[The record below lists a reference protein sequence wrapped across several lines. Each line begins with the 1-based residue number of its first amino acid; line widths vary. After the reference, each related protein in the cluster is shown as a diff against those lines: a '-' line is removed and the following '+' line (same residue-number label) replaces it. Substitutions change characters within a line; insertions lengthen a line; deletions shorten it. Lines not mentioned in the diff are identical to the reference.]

1 MFALYKKELSSF
13 FSSLTG
19 YLTMIVFLVVTGL
32 MLWVFKSGFNLLD
45 YKYAGLD
52 GLFLLGPFL
61 YLFLIPAITMKMF
74 AEEKRNGTL
83 ELLLTKPLSEMT
95 IVTAK
100 FLAGLTLVVV
110 SLIPTVVYYWS
121 VYRLG
126 DPVGNIDTGSVVGSY
141 IGLVFL
147 GAAFVSI
154 GLFASSVSNNQI
166 VAFITA
172 ALLCA
177 FCYLGFESL
186 YQLMQ
191 GRFAL
196 LLRELGLEAHYESI
210 SRGVVDTRDV
220 VYFVSV
226 TLFFMFLTR
235 MVLRWR
241 MTSSRKQNVWGMAA
255 VLLVLLFVNVT
266 SSYLFTRMDLTQE
279 KRYTLSASTK
289 EMLKELDEQ
298 VLFRVYL
305 EGDDLPSEYRRFR
318 NEIKDML
325 DQFRAYSRYVEYEFV
340 NPNSMKTDEEKRQ
353 FNEMLI
359 KKGLT
364 PIPVTSEEDGV
375 QKQQIVYPSMEVSYM
390 GRETALQLQSSGVS
404 GRSTDEVVNSSV
416 ESLEY
421 NFVTAI
427 HRLTRPVRAK
437 IGFLLGHGELE
448 KIDLFDIQMSLVED
462 YAVENVYLDKNIDAL
477 TGRVLDTRDSSVS
490 VRNKFDVVVI
500 PKPLRTFSDQDLYI
514 LDQYVMYGGKILWLV
529 DALDA
534 DMDSLQNKA
543 QTFATR
549 LPTNLDDL
557 FFNYGVRVNPDLIM
571 DYRCRGIPMMGSD
584 NRMQLVPWYYFPT
597 LVPNSSHPIVRN
609 LDVLKTDFVSSID
622 LIDND
627 IEKTVLLTTS
637 DHVHI
642 KNAPVNIQLS
652 DAMIEVN
659 DQLFNRSALPV
670 AVLLEGE
677 FKSLYRGRLA
687 SAFVERNEIA
697 YKEKCD
703 KPTQMIVISDGDMI
717 RNGTAMSEQG
727 RYPFPLGYDRYTNVE
742 FANKTFLLNAINYLA
757 GDEGMINARPR
768 SISIRRLDA
777 AKVKEQRGAYQFA
790 NMFYPVLAVMVLAV
804 SVLLVRRR
812 YKKK

>member
-375 QKQQIVYPSMEVSYM
+375 QKQQIVYPSMDVSYM

-437 IGFLLGHGELE
+437 VGFLLGHGELE